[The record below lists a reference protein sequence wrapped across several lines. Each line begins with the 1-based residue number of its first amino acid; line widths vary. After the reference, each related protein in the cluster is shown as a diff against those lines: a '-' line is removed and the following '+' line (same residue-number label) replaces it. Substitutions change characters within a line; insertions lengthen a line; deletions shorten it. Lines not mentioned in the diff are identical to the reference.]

1 MAFYRAQRSAATLRD
16 HNDDVN
22 VVDDDGDGDDDGDI
36 NDVVV
41 DDDAGD
47 FNDDFNDDDE
57 VEEAALG

>member
-22 VVDDDGDGDDDGDI
+22 VVDDDDDGDF

>member
-22 VVDDDGDGDDDGDI
+22 VVDDDGDGDF

>member
-22 VVDDDGDGDDDGDI
+22 VVDDDDD
-36 NDVVV
+36 
-41 DDDAGD
+41 GD
-47 FNDDFNDDDE
+47 FNDDFNDDDNDDDE